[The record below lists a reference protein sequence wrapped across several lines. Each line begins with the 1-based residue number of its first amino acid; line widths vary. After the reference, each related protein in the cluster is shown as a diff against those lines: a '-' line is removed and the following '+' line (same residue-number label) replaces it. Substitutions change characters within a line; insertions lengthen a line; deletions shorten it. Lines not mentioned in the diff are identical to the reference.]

1 MMTRDEI
8 RELATFQADETKG
21 ACALSF
27 YFQPDPPQ
35 DRSHRREAIV
45 AKDVVKQALK
55 SSAATGNNGS
65 LHADLDRVLDLATN
79 LRGHARGRAVFA
91 CSAQNFWKEY
101 ELPPHLVATQIY
113 LQPRFQLK
121 PLAALLGAQPAL
133 SVAMVDRQRARFF
146 DLRLDDLRERGA
158 IVHMLSRNA
167 SSYGY
172 NGYEGG
178 HAERRV
184 SEEAL
189 QHFKAVSERLRTD
202 FEKGIWER
210 LIVGCQDANW
220 SEFESHL
227 HPYVKQRL
235 IGRFSADVASVSNEE
250 IRDRAGAVLNQ
261 WIAKRASTKV
271 SEALDFAKSNGRG
284 VTGLRRVLQALETGE
299 VQAIFLTEN
308 YLLEPSSARTAVT
321 STSTWFRRAW
331 PAESPLA
338 NSPTSAMPSSPS
350 PSAATSNCSIS
361 RSTPIWIAP
370 AISPRSCA
378 SAPIRQQDRSRRHR
392 RTWASRAC
400 VVTGLCPVQ
409 AGPRSHTWRVGHFR
423 GEA

>member
-1 MMTRDEI
+1 MTRDEI
-8 RELATFQADETKG
+8 RELAAFQAGETKG

-55 SSAATGNNGS
+55 SAGATGKNGS
-65 LHADLDRVLDLATN
+65 VHADLDRVLDLATN

-113 LQPRFQLK
+113 LQRRFQLK

-133 SVAMVDRQRARFF
+133 CVVMVDRQRARFF

-167 SSYGY
+167 SSQGY

-220 SEFESHL
+220 PEFESHL

-250 IRDRAGAVLNQ
+250 IRDHAGAVLNR
-261 WIAKRASTKV
+261 WITERGSKKA
-271 SEALDFAKSNGRG
+271 SEAVDFAKSNGRG
-284 VTGLRRVLQALETGE
+284 VTGLRRVLRALEAGE
-299 VQAIFLTEN
+299 VQTIFLTEN
-308 YLLEPSSARTAVT
+308 YSARAVECPNCGHLDAHIVPSCGACGRPT
-321 STSTWFRRAW
+321 RELTDVCDAIIPIAIRRDIELFYLKEHTDLDRAGNIAALLRFRSDQR
-331 PAESPLA
+331 
-338 NSPTSAMPSSPS
+338 TGQI
-350 PSAATSNCSIS
+350 AA
-361 RSTPIWIAP
+361 
-370 AISPRSCA
+370 A
-378 SAPIRQQDRSRRHR
+378 S
-392 RTWASRAC
+392 
-400 VVTGLCPVQ
+400 
-409 AGPRSHTWRVGHFR
+409 
-423 GEA
+423 

>member
-1 MMTRDEI
+1 MMTRDEV
-8 RELATFQADETKG
+8 RELAAFQADETKG

-27 YFQPDPPQ
+27 YLQPDPPQ

-55 SSAATGNNGS
+55 SAAASGKNGS

-79 LRGHARGRAVFA
+79 LRGNARGRAVFA
-91 CSAQNFWKEY
+91 CSAQNFWREY
-101 ELPPHLVATQIY
+101 ELPPLLGATQIY

-133 SVAMVDRQRARFF
+133 SVAVVDRQRARFF

-158 IVHMLSRNA
+158 IVHMLSRSGSN
-167 SSYGY
+167 YGY

-184 SEEAL
+184 AEEAL

-202 FEKGIWER
+202 FERGIWER

-220 SEFESHL
+220 PEFEANL

-250 IRDRAGAVLNQ
+250 IRDRAGVVLNR
-261 WIAKRASTKV
+261 WTSERGSKKASEV
-271 SEALDFAKSNGRG
+271 LDFAKSNGRG
-284 VTGLRRVLQALETGE
+284 VTGLRRVLQALEAGE
-299 VQAIFLTEN
+299 VQSLFLAEN
-308 YLLEPSSARTAVT
+308 YSARVVECPHCGHLDAHLVPSCVACGNATRELADVCDAIIPIAIRRDIELFYLKDNDELDGAGNIAALLR
-321 STSTWFRRAW
+321 FR
-331 PAESPLA
+331 SDHK
-338 NSPTSAMPSSPS
+338 TGQV
-350 PSAATSNCSIS
+350 AA
-361 RSTPIWIAP
+361 
-370 AISPRSCA
+370 A
-378 SAPIRQQDRSRRHR
+378 S
-392 RTWASRAC
+392 
-400 VVTGLCPVQ
+400 
-409 AGPRSHTWRVGHFR
+409 
-423 GEA
+423 

>member
-8 RELATFQADETKG
+8 RELAAFQADETKG

-45 AKDVVKQALK
+45 AKDIVKQALK
-55 SSAATGNNGS
+55 SAAAGGKNGS

-79 LRGHARGRAVFA
+79 LRGNARGKAVFA
-91 CSAQNFWKEY
+91 CSAQNFWREY
-101 ELPPHLVATQIY
+101 ELPPHLGSTQIY

-133 SVAMVDRQRARFF
+133 SVAVVDRQRARFF
-146 DLRLDDLRERGA
+146 DLRLDDLQERGA
-158 IVHMLSRNA
+158 IVHMLSRSG

-172 NGYEGG
+172 NGYEAG

-189 QHFKAVSERLRTD
+189 QHFKAVSDRLLAD
-202 FEKGIWER
+202 FEKGLWER

-220 SEFESHL
+220 SEFESNL

-250 IRDRAGAVLNQ
+250 IRDHAGALLNR
-261 WIAKRASTKV
+261 WITERGSKKAN
-271 SEALDFAKSNGRG
+271 EAVDFAKSKGRG
-284 VTGLRRVLQALETGE
+284 VTGLRRVLQALEAGE
-299 VQAIFLTEN
+299 VQSIFLSEN
-308 YLLEPSSARTAVT
+308 YSARAVEC
-321 STSTWFRRAW
+321 
-331 PAESPLA
+331 P
-338 NSPTSAMPSSPS
+338 
-350 PSAATSNCSIS
+350 NCGHIDAHLV
-361 RSTPIWIAP
+361 P
-370 AISPRSCA
+370 SCA
-378 SAPIRQQDRSRRHR
+378 ACGRPTRELADVSDAIIPIAIRRDIELFYLKEHSDLDRAGNIAALLRFRSDQ
-392 RTWASRAC
+392 RTGQIAAVS
-400 VVTGLCPVQ
+400 
-409 AGPRSHTWRVGHFR
+409 
-423 GEA
+423 

>member
-8 RELATFQADETKG
+8 RELAAFQADETQG

-35 DRSHRREAIV
+35 DCSHRHEAIV
-45 AKDVVKQALK
+45 AKDIVKQALK
-55 SSAATGNNGS
+55 SAAANGKNGS
-65 LHADLDRVLDLATN
+65 LHADLDRVLELATN
-79 LRGHARGRAVFA
+79 LRGHARGKAVFA

-101 ELPPHLVATQIY
+101 ELPPHLGATHIY

-133 SVAMVDRQRARFF
+133 CVALVDRQRARFF
-146 DLRLDDLRERGA
+146 DLRLDDLREHGA

-167 SSYGY
+167 SSQGY

-189 QHFKAVSERLRTD
+189 QHFKAVAERLRTD
-202 FEKGIWER
+202 FEKGTWER

-220 SEFESHL
+220 PEFESHL

-250 IRDRAGAVLNQ
+250 IRDHSGVVLQQ
-261 WIAKRASTKV
+261 WITERGVKKA

-284 VTGLRRVLQALETGE
+284 VAGLRRVLEALETGE
-299 VQAIFLTEN
+299 VQTIFLTEN
-308 YLLEPSSARTAVT
+308 YSARAVECPHCGHLDVHLVPSCVACRKPTRRLTDVCDAILPIAIRRDIELFYLKEHTDLDRAGNIAALLRFRSDQTTGQIATA
-321 STSTWFRRAW
+321 S
-331 PAESPLA
+331 
-338 NSPTSAMPSSPS
+338 
-350 PSAATSNCSIS
+350 
-361 RSTPIWIAP
+361 
-370 AISPRSCA
+370 
-378 SAPIRQQDRSRRHR
+378 
-392 RTWASRAC
+392 
-400 VVTGLCPVQ
+400 
-409 AGPRSHTWRVGHFR
+409 
-423 GEA
+423 

>member
-8 RELATFQADETKG
+8 RELASFQADETKG

-45 AKDVVKQALK
+45 AKDIVKQALK
-55 SSAATGNNGS
+55 SAAASGKNGS

-79 LRGHARGRAVFA
+79 LRGNSRGRAVFA
-91 CSAQNFWKEY
+91 CSAQKFWREY
-101 ELPPHLVATQIY
+101 ELPPQLGGTHIY

-133 SVAMVDRQRARFF
+133 SVAIVDRQRARFF

-167 SSYGY
+167 SNYGY

-189 QHFKAVSERLRTD
+189 QHFKAVSERLLAD

-220 SEFESHL
+220 PEFESNL

-250 IRDRAGAVLNQ
+250 IRDHAGALLNQ
-261 WIAKRASTKV
+261 WTTVRASTKAN
-271 SEALDFAKSNGRG
+271 EAVDLAKSNGRG
-284 VTGLRRVLQALETGE
+284 VTGLRRVLQALEAGE
-299 VQAIFLTEN
+299 VQSIFLGEN
-308 YLLEPSSARTAVT
+308 YSARAVECPNCGHLDARLVAACSACGKPT
-321 STSTWFRRAW
+321 RELADVCDAVIPIAIRRDIELFYLREHTDLDRAGNIAALLRFRSDQR
-331 PAESPLA
+331 
-338 NSPTSAMPSSPS
+338 TGQV
-350 PSAATSNCSIS
+350 AA
-361 RSTPIWIAP
+361 
-370 AISPRSCA
+370 A
-378 SAPIRQQDRSRRHR
+378 S
-392 RTWASRAC
+392 
-400 VVTGLCPVQ
+400 
-409 AGPRSHTWRVGHFR
+409 
-423 GEA
+423 